1 MNALAEAIGN
11 MNRLL
16 QLFPA
21 SLTQLVLR
29 VGVSL
34 PFWNSGVLK
43 WESFPTQIN
52 ETTVLLFS
60 DELKLHLFG
69 AEIPFPF
76 PAITAHLV
84 ALAEVTLPVLLVVG
98 LLSRPAAFGVL
109 LMTVVIQLTVPS
121 GWAIHLT
128 WAAMALAIVSYGGGQ
143 LSLDRLLGIER

>member
-11 MNRLL
+11 LNRLL

-52 ETTVLLFS
+52 ETAVLLFS
-60 DELKLHLFG
+60 DEFKLHLFG
-69 AEIPFPF
+69 AEIPFPL

-84 ALAEVTLPVLLVVG
+84 ALAEVTLPALLVAG
-98 LLSRPAAFGVL
+98 LLSRFAAVGLL

-143 LSLDRLLGIER
+143 LSLDRVFGIER

>member
-11 MNRLL
+11 LNRLL
-16 QLFPA
+16 QLVPT

-52 ETTVLLFS
+52 ETAVLLFS
-60 DELKLHLFG
+60 DEFKLHLFG

-76 PAITAHLV
+76 PAITAHFV

-128 WAAMALAIVSYGGGQ
+128 WAAMARAIVSYGGGQ